1 MNFKMMQEVE
11 TCDANKREEKKVTE
25 RVDTEKTNTTKERET
40 KKKEKSRFDQLEE
53 LFTDTQLRVDFDDCS
68 WLKRKTEKMRFVV
81 LKSIERKKRLSATC
95 DMRNSLFP

>member
-68 WLKRKTEKMRFVV
+68 WLVV
-81 LKSIERKKRLSATC
+81 LPVEQMVKV
-95 DMRNSLFP
+95 NSMEWRVSMKIHNQQYR